1 MRALAGNIALAQ
13 SVPSSI
19 VLEEPRHQTIDA
31 RFDALERA
39 ALPPGVRG
47 RARPLTVSLLVHG
60 GLVGLALLLPL
71 LWDASLPSIP
81 DDALR
86 AFFVAPEPAPPPPPP
101 PPPPRASLRQAPTAP
116 VPLPQTSHAFV
127 APIEVPEEIKPN
139 AGPDLGIDGGVPGGV
154 EGGVPGGV
162 VGGVVGG
169 ILPAA
174 MPSPPAT
181 VVRVGGAIKAPK
193 LVHSVAPEFPLL
205 AAQAR
210 VSGMVIIEAN
220 VDKQGRVISAQ
231 VLRGHPLLDDAA
243 LTAVRQWRYQPLL
256 LNGIPMEFVLTLNVQ
271 FTLTQGA
278 SK

>member
-1 MRALAGNIALAQ
+1 MRALAGNIAIAQ

-19 VLEEPRHQTIDA
+19 VLEEPRHQAIDA
-31 RFDALERA
+31 RFDMLERA
-39 ALPPGVRG
+39 SAPPGARG
-47 RARPLTVSLLVHG
+47 RSRPLTASLLVHG
-60 GLVGLALLLPL
+60 TLVALALLLPL
-71 LWDASLPSIP
+71 LWDAPLPSTP
-81 DDALR
+81 DALR

-116 VPLPQTSHAFV
+116 VPFPQTSHAFV

-139 AGPDLGIDGGVPGGV
+139 AGIDLGIEGGVPGGV

-162 VGGVVGG
+162 AGGVVGG
-169 ILPAA
+169 LLPAP
-174 MPSPPAT
+174 MPSPPTT

-210 VSGMVIIEAN
+210 VSGLVIVEAN
-220 VDKQGRVISAQ
+220 VDKQGRVIDVR
-231 VLRGHPLLDDAA
+231 VLRGHPLLDAAA

-256 LNGIPMEFVLTLNVQ
+256 LNGIPMEFVLTLTVQ
-271 FTLTQGA
+271 FTLTQGPA
-278 SK
+278 S